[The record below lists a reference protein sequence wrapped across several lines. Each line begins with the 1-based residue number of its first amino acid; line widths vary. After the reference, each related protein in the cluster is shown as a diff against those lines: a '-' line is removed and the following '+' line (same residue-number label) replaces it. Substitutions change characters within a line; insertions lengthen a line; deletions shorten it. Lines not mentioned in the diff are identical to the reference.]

1 MRQTM
6 LEKINNL
13 ERKIF
18 IKKGDKESNRI
29 GQGRLNQPNLEPV
42 QRLTDQALQYLQNIK
57 NLKELNIENYQ
68 FPKTALDE
76 LKKALPKCAMIN
88 P

>member
-1 MRQTM
+1 M
-6 LEKINNL
+6 LEKINSL

-29 GQGRLNQPNLEPV
+29 GQERLNQPNLEPV
-42 QRLTDQALQYLQNIK
+42 QGLTDQALQYLQNIK
-57 NLKELNIENYQ
+57 NLKELNIEDYQ
-68 FPKTALDE
+68 FSKTALDE
-76 LKKALPKCAMIN
+76 LKKALPKCEIIS

>member
-1 MRQTM
+1 M

-18 IKKGDKESNRI
+18 IKKGDKESSRI

-42 QRLTDQALQYLQNIK
+42 QVLTDQALAVFAKY
-57 NLKELNIENYQ
+57 
-68 FPKTALDE
+68 
-76 LKKALPKCAMIN
+76 
-88 P
+88 